1 MNLAENRGTKL
12 FSMSCLRTID
22 NMQYMHRPIQQ
33 VVISIEFKL
42 ENMHAW
48 LSSEAIIE
56 SYNNCI
62 DPMNG
67 SVYTNY

>member
-12 FSMSCLRTID
+12 FSMSCSRTID
-22 NMQYMHRPIQQ
+22 NMYYMPRTIQQ
-33 VVISIEFKL
+33 VVIVIEFRL

-48 LSSEAIIE
+48 LSSEVISE
-56 SYNNCI
+56 LYNMCS

-67 SVYTNY
+67 SVYTSY